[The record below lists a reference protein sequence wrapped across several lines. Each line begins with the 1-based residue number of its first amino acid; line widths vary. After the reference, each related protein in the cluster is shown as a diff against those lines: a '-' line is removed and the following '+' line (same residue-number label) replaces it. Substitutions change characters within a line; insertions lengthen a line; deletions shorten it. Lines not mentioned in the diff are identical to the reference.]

1 MEIIGTS
8 NKFLE
13 IDVKTKTSKIFT
25 IDESLVKKYIGGKG
39 LGLKILYD
47 RLNLLCDPLGE
58 ENILVFAL
66 GVMLGTGAPCS
77 ARWSCVSKS
86 PLTGIMCHSSC
97 GGPFGM
103 ALKTAGYDGLIITG
117 ASDSPVNIFID
128 GDEVKFQDASSFWGL
143 TTTETQEKLALGKE
157 DGECVIGPAGE
168 NKVLYANIKSGHRYL
183 GRGGFGAIMGA
194 KKIKAI
200 VSKGKKYMIKPVD
213 EKIFSKTKKIASK
226 YINQNKFTS
235 ESYRK
240 YGTNYNVRLC
250 NKAGLLPVNNFRYRT
265 DERAEEIAGEN
276 MAKKYDTKPS
286 PCKPC
291 LIVCGH
297 KGKYPDGKTRQIPE
311 YETAGLFGPNL
322 GIYDSNK
329 IAEWNDLCNDMG
341 LDTISTAGTISYIM
355 EAAEKNMI
363 SSNLKFGSVEGIE
376 DFIKDVAY
384 RRNLGDEAANGSRRL
399 AQKYGGKEF
408 AINVKGLEMAA
419 YDPRGAWGQGLNYAV
434 ANRGGCHLSSFVVA
448 TEAMFHYLDSYTTYG
463 KHYWVYF
470 FENLYSAVNSLH
482 TCLFTGFAYILER
495 PLVRFTPKP
504 ILSLIMR
511 LFPTIAINLMDWSIF
526 SAFYSSITGY
536 KTSMR
541 GFLKAGERIHILERY
556 MNNKIGIAREDD
568 SLPERFLTEDD
579 SSYKRKSKVPLNAM
593 LNKYY
598 KLRGY
603 DDNGI
608 PTAKTLRKAEIKDDK

>member
-13 IDVKTKTSKIFT
+13 IDVKTKISKIFD
-25 IDESLVKKYIGGKG
+25 IDETLVKKYLGGKG

-47 RLNLLCDPLGE
+47 RMNLQCDPLGD
-58 ENILVFAL
+58 ENMLVFSL

-103 ALKTAGYDGLIITG
+103 ALKTAGYDGLIVTG

-128 GDEVKFQDASSFWGL
+128 GAEVKFQDASSLWGL
-143 TTTETQEKLALGKE
+143 TTTETQEKLALGKD

-200 VSKGKKYMIKPVD
+200 VVKGKKYTIKPVD
-213 EKIFSKTKKIASK
+213 EVTFSKTKKIASK

-235 ESYRK
+235 DSYRK
-240 YGTNYNVRLC
+240 YGTTYNVRIC

-265 DERAEEIAGEN
+265 DERSEEIAGEN

-322 GIYDSNK
+322 GIYDSDK

-355 EAAEKNMI
+355 EATEKKLI
-363 SSNLKFGSVEGIE
+363 ASNLKFGSVDRIE

-384 RRNLGDEAANGSRRL
+384 RRGLGDEAANGSKRL

-448 TEAMFHYLDSYTTYG
+448 TEAMFRYLNSYTTYG

-504 ILSLIMR
+504 ILSVVMR
-511 LFPTIAINLMDWSIF
+511 LFPIIAINLMDWSIF
-526 SAFYSSITGY
+526 SSFYSSITGY

-541 GFLKAGERIHILERY
+541 EFLKAGKRIHILERY

-568 SLPERFLTEDD
+568 SLPERFLTEDESD
-579 SSYKRKSKVPLNAM
+579 YKRKSKVPLNAM

-608 PTAKTLRKAEIKDDK
+608 PTAKTLKKAEIKDDK